1 MCHQTHLAIW
11 TITDFLT
18 FVQLRNSEMINYENI
33 SHNVAITNLGQK
45 RKITLYLDLYQ
56 QSNLNKS

>member
-18 FVQLRNSEMINYENI
+18 FVQLKNSKMINYENI
-33 SHNVAITNLGQK
+33 SNNVAKNKTKLNFISRFVPKNN
-45 RKITLYLDLYQ
+45 
-56 QSNLNKS
+56 SNKS

>member
-18 FVQLRNSEMINYENI
+18 FVQLKNSKMINYKNI
-33 SHNVAITNLGQK
+33 SNNVAK
-45 RKITLYLDLYQ
+45 
-56 QSNLNKS
+56 NKTKYNFISRFVPTKQFK

>member
-18 FVQLRNSEMINYENI
+18 FVQLKKSKMINYKNI
-33 SHNVAITNLGQK
+33 SNNVAKNNQTKYNFISRFVPTKQFK
-45 RKITLYLDLYQ
+45 
-56 QSNLNKS
+56 

>member
-18 FVQLRNSEMINYENI
+18 FVQLRNSEMINCKNI
-33 SHNVAITNLGQK
+33 SNNVAKNNLGQK
-45 RKITLYLDLYQ
+45 TKYNFISRFVPTKQ
-56 QSNLNKS
+56 FK

>member
-18 FVQLRNSEMINYENI
+18 FVQLKNSKMINYKNI
-33 SHNVAITNLGQK
+33 SNNVAKHNQTKYNFISIFVPTKQFK
-45 RKITLYLDLYQ
+45 
-56 QSNLNKS
+56 

>member
-18 FVQLRNSEMINYENI
+18 FVQLRNSEMINCKNI
-33 SHNVAITNLGQK
+33 SNNVK
-45 RKITLYLDLYQ
+45 RNITLYLDLYQ
-56 QSNLNKS
+56 QNNSNKS

>member
-18 FVQLRNSEMINYENI
+18 FVQLRNSEMINCKNI
-33 SHNVAITNLGQK
+33 SNNETKYNFISRFVPTKQFK
-45 RKITLYLDLYQ
+45 
-56 QSNLNKS
+56 

>member
-18 FVQLRNSEMINYENI
+18 FVQLKNSKMINYKNI
-33 SHNVAITNLGQK
+33 SNNVVIK
-45 RKITLYLDLYQ
+45 RNITLYLDLYQ
-56 QSNLNKS
+56 QNNSNKS

>member
-18 FVQLRNSEMINYENI
+18 FVQLKNSKMINYKNI
-33 SHNVAITNLGQK
+33 FNNVAKK
-45 RKITLYLDLYQ
+45 RNITLYLDLYQ
-56 QSNLNKS
+56 QNNSNTS

>member
-18 FVQLRNSEMINYENI
+18 FVQLKNSKMINYRNI
-33 SHNVAITNLGQK
+33 PNNETKHNFIIK
-45 RKITLYLDLYQ
+45 TLK
-56 QSNLNKS
+56 SN